1 MASSSQI
8 MRRVE
13 PMSAGLRGKRAS
25 KAGQHEWRGAGAKPR
40 AMRVDN
46 TLVVGLG
53 TAGGA
58 AVARWGA
65 RTPSSRFVV
74 YSGDTGMEGALD
86 RALEEVGAAVVV
98 MAWPATGA
106 MSLRSRVTVALR
118 ACGVERVE
126 IIGLLPDAPPMA
138 QLGAVPAADWLAVDF
153 TGVPR
158 QSEVIASMERGI
170 DHLLVP

>member
-58 AVARWGA
+58 AVSVIRLIGH
-65 RTPSSRFVV
+65 
-74 YSGDTGMEGALD
+74 GHHDALD
-86 RALEEVGAAVVV
+86 H
-98 MAWPATGA
+98 
-106 MSLRSRVTVALR
+106 TVASSD
-118 ACGVERVE
+118 
-126 IIGLLPDAPPMA
+126 I
-138 QLGAVPAADWLAVDF
+138 
-153 TGVPR
+153 
-158 QSEVIASMERGI
+158 
-170 DHLLVP
+170 